1 MCDKW
6 EDKAIE
12 AEYEE
17 DEPVNLQL
25 YSDHRRG
32 DLDSY
37 PIIAVCDDCAA
48 ELGRKATVTLIRDWP
63 FGAGLTRRA
72 GRGTRPRRSAVPAL
86 NRLHLPGLF

>member
-1 MCDKW
+1 MRDKW

-12 AEYEE
+12 DECEE
-17 DEPVNLQL
+17 DEPVNLRL

-48 ELGRKATVTLIRDWP
+48 KLDGELGGCAGPAGDMLFCDECGLSVDNTRDV
-63 FGAGLTRRA
+63 R
-72 GRGTRPRRSAVPAL
+72 
-86 NRLHLPGLF
+86 

>member
-17 DEPVNLQL
+17 DESVNLQL

-48 ELGRKATVTLIRDWP
+48 ELGGEL
-63 FGAGLTRRA
+63 GGCAGSRP
-72 GRGTRPRRSAVPAL
+72 GTCYSARSAASASTTGPT
-86 NRLHLPGLF
+86 